1 MAEMPIGTAVAW
13 LAARDPD
20 RPAITHEG
28 RTVSRA
34 ELDSRTNRLARAY
47 QQLGVG
53 QDDLVTVGL
62 PNSIEFYEACIAA
75 WKLGATPQ
83 PISARLPTRERE
95 AIVEL
100 ADPPVV
106 VGVEP
111 GSHGDRTCLP
121 IGFEPDPSIDDG
133 PLPERTASALKAPTS
148 GGSTGRPKIIVSGQP
163 GVVDP
168 EAARPFGAT
177 VDGVQLVPGPLYH
190 NAPFMFSMNG
200 LFTGNHLVVMTR
212 FDAALTLDLVER
224 HRVDW
229 MLLVPT
235 MMHRIW
241 RLPDDEKY
249 GRDLSSING
258 ILHLGAP
265 CPPWLKQVWIEWL
278 GPERI
283 WELYAGT
290 EAQGVTII
298 SGQEWVEHPGSV
310 GKPRE
315 GTMKVCDA
323 DGDELP
329 AGEVGELWMKVNED
343 RPTYRYI
350 GAEARHREGWE
361 SLGDMGSFDADG
373 YLYLA
378 DRMSDM
384 ILSGGSNVYP
394 AEVEAAL
401 DEHPAVSSCAV
412 VGLPDDEMG
421 NIVHAVIHLHPDHE
435 PVTDDE
441 LRSFLADRLV
451 GYKIPRSFE
460 RVDVPVR
467 DDAGKVRRSALRDQ
481 RLAGESS
488 DVGQ

>member
-1 MAEMPIGTAVAW
+1 MAEMPIGTVVGW

-28 RTVSRA
+28 RTVTRS
-34 ELDSRTNRLARAY
+34 ELDRRTNRLARAY
-47 QQLGVG
+47 AELGVG

-62 PNSIEFYEACIAA
+62 PNDIEFYEACLAA

-83 PISARLPTRERE
+83 PVSARLPARERE

-100 ADPPVV
+100 ADPPIV

-111 GSHGDRTCLP
+111 GTHGDRTCVP
-121 IGFEPDPSIDDG
+121 EGFEPDPGLDDR

-148 GGSTGRPKIIVSGQP
+148 GGSTGRPKIIVSGQA
-163 GVVDP
+163 GVIDP
-168 EAARPFGAT
+168 EAPRSFGSSI
-177 VDGVQLVPGPLYH
+177 DGVQLVPGPLYH
-190 NAPFMFSMNG
+190 NAPFIFSING
-200 LFTGNHLVVMTR
+200 LLTGNHLVVMTR
-212 FDAALTLDLVER
+212 FDASLCLELAET

-241 RLPDDEKY
+241 RLPDDEKF
-249 GRDLSSING
+249 GRNLSSLNG

-265 CPPWLKQVWIEWL
+265 CPPWLKEAWIDWL
-278 GPERI
+278 GPERV

-290 EAQGVTII
+290 EAQGVTVI
-298 SGQEWVEHPGSV
+298 SGEEWVAHPGSV

-315 GTMKVCDA
+315 GTMRICGP
-323 DGDELP
+323 DGEELP
-329 AGEVGELWMKVNED
+329 AGEVGEVWMRVDPD

-350 GAEARHREGWE
+350 GASARHQDGWE
-361 SLGDMGSFDADG
+361 SLGDMGSMDADG

-378 DRMSDM
+378 DRATDM

-401 DEHPAVSSCAV
+401 DEHPAVASCAAI
-412 VGLPDDEMG
+412 GLPDDELG
-421 NIVHAVIHLHPDHE
+421 NVVHAVMHPHPGVE
-435 PVTDDE
+435 RPTDDD
-441 LRSFLADRLV
+441 LRAFLTDRLV
-451 GYKIPRSFE
+451 RYKVPRTFE
-460 RVDVPVR
+460 WTDEPVR
-467 DDAGKVRRSALRDQ
+467 DDAGKVRRSALRAD
-481 RLAGESS
+481 RI
-488 DVGQ
+488 GQH

>member
-1 MAEMPIGTAVAW
+1 MTEMPIGAAVGW

-28 RTVSRA
+28 RTVTRV
-34 ELDSRTNRLARAY
+34 ELDRRTNRLARAY
-47 QQLGVG
+47 ADLGVG

-62 PNSIEFYEACIAA
+62 PNGIEFYEACIAV

-83 PISARLPTRERE
+83 PISARLPERERE

-100 ADPPVV
+100 ADPPIV

-111 GSHGDRTCLP
+111 GAHGDRTCLP
-121 IGFEPDPSIDDG
+121 AGFEPDPGLDDG
-133 PLPERTASALKAPTS
+133 PLPERTARALKAPTS
-148 GGSTGRPKIIVSGQP
+148 GGSTGRPKIIVSGQA

-168 EAARPFGAT
+168 ESARPFGAS

-212 FDAALTLDLVER
+212 FDASLTLELVEQ

-241 RLPDDEKY
+241 RLPDEERA

-265 CPPWLKQVWIEWL
+265 CPPWLKQAWIDWL

-298 SGQEWVEHPGSV
+298 SGQEWLDHPGSV

-315 GTMKVCDA
+315 GTMKICDP

-329 AGEVGELWMKVNED
+329 PGEVGELWMKVPE
-343 RPTYRYI
+343 RSTYRYI
-350 GAEARHREGWE
+350 GATARHRDGWE
-361 SLGDMGSFDADG
+361 SLGDMGHFDADG

-378 DRMSDM
+378 DRLTDM
-384 ILSGGSNVYP
+384 ILTGGSNVYP
-394 AEVEAAL
+394 AEVEAVL

-412 VGLPDDEMG
+412 IGLPDDEMG
-421 NIVHAVIHLHPDHE
+421 NVVHAVVYLHPGAE
-435 PVTDDE
+435 VGDE
-441 LRSFLADRLV
+441 ELAAFCAERLV
-451 GYKIPRSFE
+451 RYKIPRSFE
-460 RVDVPVR
+460 RVDTPVR
-467 DDAGKVRRSALRDQ
+467 DDAGKVRRSALRAE
-481 RLAGESS
+481 RVPS
-488 DVGQ
+488 